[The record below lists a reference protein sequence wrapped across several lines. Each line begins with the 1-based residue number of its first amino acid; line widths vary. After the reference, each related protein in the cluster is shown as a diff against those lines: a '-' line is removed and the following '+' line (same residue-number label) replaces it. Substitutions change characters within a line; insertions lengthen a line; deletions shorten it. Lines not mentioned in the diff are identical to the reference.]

1 MMSQSKETKEA
12 IAEFWA
18 SITKHKPAQ
27 ENTRMMLNLKNL
39 AKAKDPMTYHKDLMA
54 VITKHNKGDDGMS
67 KPRLSQGLKDSLIL
81 IAMGVGTGILFGLA
95 LAYVLFFGGSM
106 YGN

>member
-18 SITKHKPAQ
+18 SIAQ
-27 ENTRMMLNLKNL
+27 RKT
-39 AKAKDPMTYHKDLMA
+39 KDPMAYHKDLMA
-54 VITKHNKGDDGMS
+54 VITKHNKGDDGMP

-81 IAMGVGTGILFGLA
+81 IAMGVGTGIMFGLV

>member
-1 MMSQSKETKEA
+1 MMSQSKETKEV

-18 SITKHKPAQ
+18 SITKHKPA
-27 ENTRMMLNLKNL
+27 
-39 AKAKDPMTYHKDLMA
+39 P
-54 VITKHNKGDDGMS
+54 

-81 IAMGVGTGILFGLA
+81 IAMGVGTGIMFGLA